1 MQKQLANISEKLSEM
16 LGKLK
21 NIEEDTKTETEADT
35 GTKIESTQE

>member
-21 NIEEDTKTETEADT
+21 NIEEDTETEADT